1 MEDKIHDS
9 CGGFDSST
17 KTRVLHE
24 IVWRE
29 LPLKKGRFGKFGGQ
43 YVNEILMPVLIEL
56 EEAFNKHY
64 ASHQFRE
71 ELTDLL
77 RDYGGRPT
85 PLYYAKNFSKLVG
98 CKVYLKREDLLC
110 GGSHKLNNTLGQAL
124 LAKKMGKSRLITETA
139 AGQHGL
145 ATVMAGNICGL
156 ETEIYMGVKDIKR
169 QASNVK
175 RMKLLGANILPV
187 TSGTGVLKD
196 AVSDTLREW
205 TTCSRTSHYL
215 MGSTVGPHPFPEI
228 VATFQSVIGNEITE
242 QILTKESKLPDAV
255 LACGSGGSNAL
266 GAFRSFVDNKDVQLY
281 FVEGGGESLDADNSA
296 AAFQLGKPGV
306 LHGAVMQVLQ
316 DEYGQIKPSKTRSA
330 GLNYPG
336 RGPEISYLCETG
348 RVQACYAFDT
358 QVFDAVK
365 VMCRTEGLIPAL
377 ETAHVLAYALNNNN
391 KFDRDDVIVINYSGR
406 GDKDLET
413 IERYYYES

>member
-1 MEDKIHDS
+1 
-9 CGGFDSST
+9 
-17 KTRVLHE
+17 VLAL
-24 IVWRE
+24 V
-29 LPLKKGRFGKFGGQ
+29 KGRFGKYGGQ

-56 EEAFNKHY
+56 EEAFERY
-64 ASHQFRE
+64 YPTSEFQE
-71 ELTDLL
+71 EFKSLL
-77 RDYGGRPT
+77 WDYGGRPT

-110 GGSHKLNNTLGQAL
+110 GGSHKLNNALGQAL

-145 ATVMAGNICGL
+145 ATVMAGNVCGL
-156 ETEIYMGVKDIKR
+156 ETEVFMGVKDMKR

-175 RMKLLGANILPV
+175 RMKLLGAKVTPV
-187 TSGTGVLKD
+187 KSGTAVLKD

-205 TTCSRTSHYL
+205 TVCSRTTHYL

-228 VATFQSVIGNEITE
+228 VATFQSVIGTEIKE
-242 QILTKESKLPDAV
+242 QMLEKEGRLPDAV

-266 GAFRSFVDNKDVQLY
+266 GAFRPFIDSKDIRLY
-281 FVEGGGESLDADNSA
+281 FVEGGGESLSADNSA

-306 LHGAVMQVLQ
+306 LHGALMQVLQ
-316 DEYGQIKPSKTRSA
+316 DEQGQIKPSKTRAA

-348 RVQACYAFDT
+348 KVKARYAFDKE
-358 QVFDAVK
+358 VFEAVK

-377 ETAHVLAYALNNNN
+377 ETAHAIAYMLNHKEEFDKDKVVVL
-391 KFDRDDVIVINYSGR
+391 NYSGR
-406 GDKDLET
+406 GDKDLEV
-413 IERYYYES
+413 IMRYFYGS